1 MTTPADRRPAL
12 AGPGLDRSADER
24 SEEGLLPRL
33 RADHATRVLIVHGDA
48 VPLAAGGAAEPGAE
62 PGAESGAAR
71 GWRDTGRR
79 EQHPI
84 LHLVSPDEVPDGAE
98 WAFLGRD
105 PEGIPVLSATF
116 AQDASVIVP
125 TPRGWGSLRAVGGA
139 LSSTEAGTFVE
150 ALSLGRWLL
159 EAPFCPACGTRT
171 ELRNA
176 GWSRR
181 CPKCGREHFPRTDP
195 AVIVAVT
202 SAHDPDLL
210 LLGSN
215 AAWGADR
222 FSCFAGFAEAGES
235 LESTVVR
242 EVREEAGVELRGLRY
257 RGSQA
262 WPYPRSLMVG
272 FHATAV
278 DDAAAQADGDEI
290 AAVRWFT
297 RDEIGAALA
306 GEGPLLLPGR
316 ASIAHRLI
324 ADWHS
329 GAA

>member
-24 SEEGLLPRL
+24 SEEGLLDRL
-33 RADHATRVLIVHGDA
+33 RADAATRVLVVRGDA
-48 VPLAAGGAAEPGAE
+48 VPLAADSDADQDGGS
-62 PGAESGAAR
+62 SGW
-71 GWRDTGRR
+71 GDTGRPA
-79 EQHPI
+79 QHPS
-84 LHLVSPDEVPDGAE
+84 LQLVSPGEVPDSGE

-105 PEGIPVLSATF
+105 TEGVPLLSATF
-116 AQDASVIVP
+116 AHDSSVSVAAP
-125 TPRGWGSLRAVGGA
+125 GGWGSLRTIGGA
-139 LSSTEAGTFVE
+139 LASSEADTFVE

-159 EAPFCPACGTRT
+159 DAPFCPACGTRT
-171 ELRNA
+171 EIRNA
-176 GWSRR
+176 GWSRH
-181 CPKCGREHFPRTDP
+181 CPHCGREHFPRTDP

-202 SAHDPDLL
+202 SAQDADLL

-235 LESTVVR
+235 LESTVLR
-242 EVREEAGVELRGLRY
+242 EVHEEAGVEVGDLRY

-272 FHATAV
+272 FHATAI
-278 DDAAAQADGDEI
+278 DDAAARADGDEI
-290 AAVRWFT
+290 AEVRWFT

-306 GEGPLLLPGR
+306 GQGDLLLPGR

-324 ADWHS
+324 ADWQS
-329 GAA
+329 GAT

>member
-12 AGPGLDRSADER
+12 AGPGLDRSAHER
-24 SEEGLLPRL
+24 SEDGLLDRL
-33 RADHATRVLIVHGDA
+33 RTDAATRVLVVHGDA
-48 VPLAAGGAAEPGAE
+48 VPLTAGSAAEAEPGARA
-62 PGAESGAAR
+62 G
-71 GWRDTGRR
+71 GWGDAGGGT
-79 EQHPI
+79 QHPA
-84 LHLVSPDEVPDGAE
+84 LHLVNPAEVPESAE

-105 PEGIPVLSATF
+105 PQGAPVVSATF
-116 AQDASVIVP
+116 AQSAAAPVP
-125 TPRGWGSLRAVGGA
+125 APGGWGSLRTVGGSLRSSEAA
-139 LSSTEAGTFVE
+139 LFVE

-159 EAPFCPACGTRT
+159 DAPYCPACGTRT

-181 CPKCGREHFPRTDP
+181 CPHCEREHFPRTDP

-202 SAHDPDLL
+202 SGQDRDRL

-215 AAWGADR
+215 AAWGGDR

-242 EVREEAGVELRGLRY
+242 EVREEAGVEVGDLRY

-278 DDAAAQADGDEI
+278 DDAAAEADGDEI
-290 AAVRWFT
+290 VAVRWFT
-297 RDEIGAALA
+297 RSEIGAALA
-306 GEGPLLLPGR
+306 GEGDLLLPGR

-324 ADWHS
+324 SDWQT

>member
-1 MTTPADRRPAL
+1 MPTPADRLPAL
-12 AGPGLDRSADER
+12 AGPGLDRSAHER
-24 SEEGLLPRL
+24 TEDGLLDRL
-33 RADHATRVLIVHGDA
+33 RADAATRVLVVHGDA
-48 VPLAAGGAAEPGAE
+48 VPLTAGGAAEVGQGPGAGGWGDTRG
-62 PGAESGAAR
+62 GA
-71 GWRDTGRR
+71 
-79 EQHPI
+79 QHPA
-84 LHLVSPDEVPDGAE
+84 LHLVMPADVPDDAE

-105 PEGIPVLSATF
+105 AQGAAVVSATF
-116 AQDASVIVP
+116 AQSAAP
-125 TPRGWGSLRAVGGA
+125 TVSAPGGWGSLRTVGGA
-139 LSSTEAGTFVE
+139 LRSSEAALFVE

-159 EAPFCPACGTRT
+159 DAPYCPACAART

-181 CPKCGREHFPRTDP
+181 CPQCEREHFPRTDP

-202 SAHDPDLL
+202 SAQDPDLL

-215 AAWGADR
+215 AAWGGDR

-242 EVREEAGVELRGLRY
+242 EVREEAGVEVGDLRY

-278 DDAAAQADGDEI
+278 EDAAAKADGEEI

-297 RDEIGAALA
+297 RREIGAALA
-306 GEGPLLLPGR
+306 GDGDLLLPGR

-324 ADWHS
+324 SDWQS
-329 GAA
+329 GAP

>member
-12 AGPGLDRSADER
+12 AGPGLDRSAEER
-24 SEEGLLPRL
+24 SEEGLLDRL
-33 RADHATRVLIVHGDA
+33 RADAATRVLVVHGDV
-48 VPLAAGGAAEPGAE
+48 VPLGSGGTAAEDA
-62 PGAESGAAR
+62 SSR
-71 GWRDTGRR
+71 GWGDTGRPA
-79 EQHPI
+79 EHPT
-84 LHLVSPDEVPDGAE
+84 LELVPPDEVPEAAE
-98 WAFLGRD
+98 WAFLGRGAD
-105 PEGIPVLSATF
+105 GTPILSATF
-116 AQDASVIVP
+116 DREASVLIDP
-125 TPRGWGSLRAVGGA
+125 PGGWGSLRTVGA
-139 LSSTEAGTFVE
+139 DLSSAEASTFVE

-171 ELRNA
+171 LVRNA
-176 GWSRR
+176 GWSRH
-181 CPKCGREHFPRTDP
+181 CPHCGREHFPRTDP

-202 SAHDPDLL
+202 SAQDPDLV

-242 EVREEAGVELRGLRY
+242 EVYEEAGVQVGDLRY

-278 DDAAAQADGDEI
+278 DDSAAQADGDEI

-297 RDEIGAALA
+297 RDEIGAGLS
-306 GEGPLLLPGR
+306 GEGDFLLPGR